1 MEKNQGITLI
11 ALVITI
17 IILLILAGITIS
29 LTIGEK
35 GIFKQAQEAGVKISE
50 EEAKSKLE
58 LVLLEM
64 QSEKVINSQY
74 NANEYLSAKIK
85 ENGILIVEDNEDYV
99 IVDDWTFKIDRS
111 IPQMTESLGK
121 NKKVYSNR
129 NLLVYLDGEDA
140 LVDNI
145 WKDRSGNNY
154 DAIMNGTYIHEPDKK
169 AYTFTEEIGSG
180 IIKKFNYSE
189 GITIS
194 ARVVLNSNDGAQR
207 LHIGNGYA
215 GPANSRPAMSV
226 NSKLFEIISGT
237 SGATEIPYEI
247 SVGTDYTVTMTI
259 DKTGKKGKMYLNGQ
273 LVGEGNTSTD
283 FPAMPANDFRIR
295 GYGSVYNEDL
305 SADGLS
311 LLPVSIKNVLVYDR
325 ELSQQEVENIYI
337 VDNQKY
343 GI

>member
-1 MEKNQGITLI
+1 
-11 ALVITI
+11 
-17 IILLILAGITIS
+17 
-29 LTIGEK
+29 
-35 GIFKQAQEAGVKISE
+35 
-50 EEAKSKLE
+50 
-58 LVLLEM
+58 M

-215 GPANSRPAMSV
+215 GPANSRPAMSF
-226 NSKLFEIISGT
+226 NTGYFQILSGT
-237 SGATEIPYEI
+237 TDAQEIPYK
-247 SVGTDYTVTMTI
+247 SDSYKDYTITMTI

-273 LVGEGNTSTD
+273 LIGTENTATS
-283 FPAMPANDFRIR
+283 FPAVPANDFRVR
-295 GYGSVYNEDL
+295 GYGTVSNEDASTTTL
-305 SADGLS
+305 SKTR
-311 LLPVSIKNVLVYDR
+311 LPASIKNVLVYDR
-325 ELSQQEVENIYI
+325 ELSPKEIENIYI